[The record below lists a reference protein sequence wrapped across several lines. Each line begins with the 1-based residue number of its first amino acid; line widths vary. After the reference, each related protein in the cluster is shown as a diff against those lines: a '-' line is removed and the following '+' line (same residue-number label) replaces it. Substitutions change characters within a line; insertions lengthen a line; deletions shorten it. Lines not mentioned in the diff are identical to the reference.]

1 MKMRWVVSVA
11 VALVGSLSALAQPAD
26 EIRNWTA
33 PPYWMPQAAAR
44 ESSEPSGRA
53 ALSSGRQA
61 LVTTGSTPMPFV
73 AVTPCRVAD
82 TRAGSGFTGDY
93 GQPALQAQATRTFVI
108 SGQCGIPADA
118 QAVSFLFTA
127 VNMTAIGNFRAF
139 PAGTAMPPAGGG
151 VLVWAATTPYAVTSS
166 AIVPVGG
173 VPGALDLY
181 LNGAPGT
188 SADLVIDVN
197 GYYAATG
204 IVNSLNNLGGDITL
218 TTGTNVTITKTGN
231 TLTIDAPLTVGPKGD
246 PGAPGAP
253 GAPGTPGT
261 PGTPGAPGAPGAD
274 AVYVGVN
281 WGLIARNTIGSPVA
295 ILRAGPFGSF
305 GVVDAPPNGVGS
317 LGLEVAD
324 GTAKI
329 SFGNEVDFHNMNV
342 SALTAVGFNVFT
354 TAENSQT
361 PVVPANGT
369 LNMPGI
375 TFEINPHGAG
385 LSSTTYSS
393 LVFMPA
399 ANSTSNRWSGYI
411 DATTTGLWGLT
422 GSAFNSPAT
431 TANCGINGPRC
442 TFAQVQAFLATGSG
456 ATIYSVAVTK
466 GRDYAWQ
473 GAVDGLR
480 INGTIYD
487 FEPLGVKTVPV
498 P

>member
-1 MKMRWVVSVA
+1 
-11 VALVGSLSALAQPAD
+11 
-26 EIRNWTA
+26 
-33 PPYWMPQAAAR
+33 
-44 ESSEPSGRA
+44 
-53 ALSSGRQA
+53 
-61 LVTTGSTPMPFV
+61 
-73 AVTPCRVAD
+73 
-82 TRAGSGFTGDY
+82 
-93 GQPALQAQATRTFVI
+93 
-108 SGQCGIPADA
+108 
-118 QAVSFLFTA
+118 
-127 VNMTAIGNFRAF
+127 
-139 PAGTAMPPAGGG
+139 
-151 VLVWAATTPYAVTSS
+151 
-166 AIVPVGG
+166 
-173 VPGALDLY
+173 
-181 LNGAPGT
+181 
-188 SADLVIDVN
+188 
-197 GYYAATG
+197 
-204 IVNSLNNLGGDITL
+204 
-218 TTGTNVTITKTGN
+218 
-231 TLTIDAPLTVGPKGD
+231 
-246 PGAPGAP
+246 
-253 GAPGTPGT
+253 
-261 PGTPGAPGAPGAD
+261 
-274 AVYVGVN
+274 
-281 WGLIARNTIGSPVA
+281 
-295 ILRAGPFGSF
+295 
-305 GVVDAPPNGVGS
+305 
-317 LGLEVAD
+317 
-324 GTAKI
+324 
-329 SFGNEVDFHNMNV
+329 MNV